1 MVTRSLSIEDR
12 FLQGSTKITAIGQRK
27 YSDIDLSFAKKRNGD
42 IFTKTDVSA
51 VKQAVKNLIL
61 TNRYEKPFNPFFGTN
76 IRGLLFE
83 LASEFI
89 TYDIKEEIQRAVE
102 VYEPRIRVIDVTSE
116 FTDNSNLL
124 DVRLTFQVI
133 NTGEIVT
140 IETEISRLR

>member
-1 MVTRSLSIEDR
+1 MAIRSLSIEDR
-12 FLQGSTKITAIGQRK
+12 FLQGSTKISATGQKK
-27 YSDIDLSFAKKRNGD
+27 YSDVDLSFVRKKNGD

-61 TNRYEKPFNPFFGTN
+61 TSRYEKPFAPFFGTN
-76 IRGLLFE
+76 IRSLLFE

-89 TYDIKEEIQRAVE
+89 TSDIKEEIQRAVE

-116 FTDNSNLL
+116 FTDYSNLL